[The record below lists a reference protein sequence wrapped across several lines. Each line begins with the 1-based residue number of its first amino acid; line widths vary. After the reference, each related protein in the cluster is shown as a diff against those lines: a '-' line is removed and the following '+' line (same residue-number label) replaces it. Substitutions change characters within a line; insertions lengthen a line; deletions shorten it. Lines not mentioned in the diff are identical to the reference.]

1 MGAIRANG
9 ELAMTMKSAR
19 RMPAVMPSYPPNL
32 ESACDVTVDVTVN
45 ALMGEWKAWIHAG
58 PEPWEM
64 IEWE

>member
-1 MGAIRANG
+1 
-9 ELAMTMKSAR
+9 MTMKSAR

-32 ESACDVTVDVTVN
+32 ESACYVTVEVTVN